1 MFDQKVIVYAD
12 IPNTHGYLK
21 NPGNEFNIA
30 ISVYPRVAKELSDN
44 TIMPRN
50 NNGTKYAGYLKAPP
64 RQKHIWKS
72 NLDIILFQ

>member
-12 IPNTHGYLK
+12 ILNNHDYLK
-21 NPGNEFNIA
+21 NPGNELNIA

-64 RQKHIWKS
+64 RQKHI
-72 NLDIILFQ
+72 